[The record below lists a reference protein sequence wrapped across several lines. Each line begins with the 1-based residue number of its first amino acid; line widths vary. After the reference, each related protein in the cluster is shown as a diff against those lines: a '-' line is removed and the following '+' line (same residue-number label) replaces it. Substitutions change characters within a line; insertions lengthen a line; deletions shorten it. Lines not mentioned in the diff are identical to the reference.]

1 MYENVA
7 ACLDDNLIN
16 SEASNNLDED
26 FSKITANSLL
36 DKSPVFTFSKLTIA
50 SETKAV
56 SLSSEATYWA

>member
-36 DKSPVFTFSKLTIA
+36 DKSPVFTFSKLTFDHDNNFA
-50 SETKAV
+50 
-56 SLSSEATYWA
+56 